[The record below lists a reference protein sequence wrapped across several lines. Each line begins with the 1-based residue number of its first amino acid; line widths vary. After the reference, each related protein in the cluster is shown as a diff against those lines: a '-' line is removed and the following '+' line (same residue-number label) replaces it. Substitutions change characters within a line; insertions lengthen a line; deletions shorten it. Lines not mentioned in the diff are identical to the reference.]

1 MTLTVLVAD
10 DQALVRT
17 GLRTIL
23 DNEPDIVVVDE
34 AADGVQ
40 AYELTRRHRPDLVLM
55 DVRMPVLD
63 GIAATRRIVE
73 SDVPSRV
80 LVLTTFD
87 LDSYVYEA
95 LKAGA
100 SGFVLKDMP
109 RDQLV
114 HAVRVVA
121 GGESLLA
128 PAVTRRLIG
137 RFLDQPA
144 PGAEPA
150 LDPRLSGLSQRES
163 QVLRLVAQGMS
174 NAEIAQ
180 QLVVSPTTVKTHV
193 ASLLH
198 KLAVRDRVQAVVI
211 AFETGLIRRS
221 HQD

>member
-1 MTLTVLVAD
+1 MSLTVLVAD
-10 DQALVRT
+10 DQALVRA

-34 AADGVQ
+34 AFDGLN
-40 AYELTRRHRPDLVLM
+40 AYELALRHKPDVVLM

-63 GIAATRRIVE
+63 GIVATRRIVE
-73 SDVPSRV
+73 SGVPSRV

-109 RDQLV
+109 RDELL

-128 PAVTRRLIG
+128 PAITRRLIE
-137 RFLDQPA
+137 RFLHQPA
-144 PGAEPA
+144 PDAKPA
-150 LDPRLSGLSQRES
+150 RDARLYGLSRRERE
-163 QVLRLVAQGMS
+163 VLRLVARGMS
-174 NAEIAQ
+174 NVEIAEE
-180 QLVVSPTTVKTHV
+180 LVVSPTTVKTHV

-198 KLAVRDRVQAVVI
+198 KLGVRDRVQAVVI
-211 AFETGLIRRS
+211 AFETGLVDR
-221 HQD
+221 

>member
-1 MTLTVLVAD
+1 MSLTVLVAD
-10 DQALVRT
+10 DQALVRA

-34 AADGVQ
+34 ASDGLN
-40 AYELTRRHRPDLVLM
+40 AYELALRHKPDLVLM

-63 GIAATRRIVE
+63 GIVATRRIVE
-73 SDVPSRV
+73 SGVPSRV

-109 RDQLV
+109 RDELL
-114 HAVRVVA
+114 HAVRAVA

-128 PAVTRRLIG
+128 PAVTRRLIE
-137 RFLDQPA
+137 RFLHQPA
-144 PGAEPA
+144 PEESPA
-150 LDPRLSGLSQRES
+150 RDPRLCRLSRRERE
-163 QVLRLVAQGMS
+163 VLRHVARGMS

-180 QLVVSPTTVKTHV
+180 ELVVSPTTVKTHM

-198 KLAVRDRVQAVVI
+198 KLGVRDRVQAVVI
-211 AFETGLIRRS
+211 AFETGLV
-221 HQD
+221 DG

>member
-1 MTLTVLVAD
+1 MSVTVLVAD
-10 DQALVRT
+10 DQALVRA

-34 AADGVQ
+34 ASDGLN
-40 AYELTRRHRPDLVLM
+40 ACELALRHKPDLVLM

-63 GIAATRRIVE
+63 GIVATRRIVE
-73 SDVPSRV
+73 SGVPSRV

-109 RDQLV
+109 RDELL

-128 PAVTRRLIG
+128 PAVTRRLIE
-137 RFLDQPA
+137 RFLHKPA
-144 PGAEPA
+144 PDAKPA
-150 LDPRLSGLSQRES
+150 RDPRLSRLSRRERE
-163 QVLRLVAQGMS
+163 VLRLVARGMS
-174 NAEIAQ
+174 NAEIARE
-180 QLVVSPTTVKTHV
+180 LVVSPTTVKTHM

-198 KLAVRDRVQAVVI
+198 KLGVRDRVQAVVI
-211 AFETGLIRRS
+211 AFETGLVDR
-221 HQD
+221 